1 VRAVPPDAREGS
13 TCARLARATSR
24 AGVFLPE
31 TPVNQPSR
39 PGPVGER
46 PRAGDRRSR
55 EESATSFAGVAT
67 PPAFR
72 LGRYFGVDLRFWL
85 NLQAAH
91 DLSPAEGE
99 KDYSRVH
106 SRADARPERS
116 RVDKIWRL

>member
-1 VRAVPPDAREGS
+1 
-13 TCARLARATSR
+13 
-24 AGVFLPE
+24 
-31 TPVNQPSR
+31 VNQPSR

-99 KDYSRVH
+99 KDYSCVH